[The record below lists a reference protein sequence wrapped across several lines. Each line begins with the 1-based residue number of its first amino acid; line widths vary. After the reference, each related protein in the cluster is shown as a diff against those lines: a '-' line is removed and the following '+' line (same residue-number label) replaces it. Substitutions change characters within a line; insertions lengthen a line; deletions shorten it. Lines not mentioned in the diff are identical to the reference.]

1 MTRGRNTGSVK
12 IINTNIFSDKNPYF
26 PLEQVTRCMILL
38 HFFGLGDVLRRF
50 ELEQLTG
57 LNLMGFRPLNLDD
70 LVIWSQKVAKQQHWD
85 ADRIHNDVLQLWI
98 NQAEEID
105 EWKVRL
111 KHSPGEVE
119 LLAGIGDERSWQRHW
134 ESLLRQTPRGDRA

>member
-1 MTRGRNTGSVK
+1 
-12 IINTNIFSDKNPYF
+12 
-26 PLEQVTRCMILL
+26 MILI
-38 HFFGLGDVLRRF
+38 HFFGLGHVLRRF

-70 LVIWSQKVAKQQHWD
+70 LVIWSEGVAQQQHWD

-134 ESLLRQTPRGDRA
+134 ESLLRQTPRGGRA